1 VRTNLSSLKSIKST
15 FHGKSPQQGEK
26 NNAANLPLSPIN
38 PPHNISAQHLTFFA
52 IVSKVRKMNLH
63 AVKNVKKDSS
73 AAEGAGKA
81 KVRSVKGE
89 EKRAPRL

>member
-1 VRTNLSSLKSIKST
+1 
-15 FHGKSPQQGEK
+15 
-26 NNAANLPLSPIN
+26 
-38 PPHNISAQHLTFFA
+38 
-52 IVSKVRKMNLH
+52 MNLH